1 MKKTVGVTIF
11 TLLAILMLLSTSFP
25 VTQAQEADVTQ
36 VPDEYIDAQG
46 SPRSPIDNH
55 RVFLLGNSQVAGAF
69 GVGMLA
75 HITATGATYFARA
88 GEPNWG
94 VDDWWRNRHN
104 VDRLFRRHHPTLVL
118 IELGGNDFQRSAR
131 LDYNVEV
138 RNFWNYVL
146 EQAEL
151 NKPEGTTLSVCWIS
165 PATVV
170 GDAAPIQPGRDRAAR
185 IIRETIG
192 SAYYV
197 ESRDITGDFGRTADG
212 IHFTHGGGM
221 DWASRAIPRI
231 EECILNQHR
240 TR

>member
-1 MKKTVGVTIF
+1 MKKTIGVTFF
-11 TLLAILMLLSTSFP
+11 TLLAIAMLMSTSFP
-25 VTQAQEADVTQ
+25 VIQAQETDGMQVT
-36 VPDEYIDAQG
+36 DEYCDVQG

-55 RVFLLGNSQVAGAF
+55 RVFLLGDSQTSGAF

-75 HITATGATYFARA
+75 YITATGATYFARS

-104 VDRLFRRHHPTLVL
+104 VNRLFRRHHPTLVL

-138 RNFWNYVL
+138 GNFWNHVL

-151 NKPEGTTLSVCWIS
+151 NKPEGTILSVCWIS
-165 PATVV
+165 PATAV
-170 GDAAPIQPGRDRAAR
+170 GDAAQIQPGRDRAAR

-192 SAYYV
+192 GAYYV